1 MEIISIRRIGCS
13 RQLHQ
18 CERCTLA
25 MKHEPHICVYGK
37 LYPTDDQ
44 PENVFY
50 CFQCAKEAGLNVD
63 KEEEPQDQGNICQC
77 GHSYWSHSNSGI
89 GCPPG
94 CLIANCRC
102 DLFVL
107 SESPDDET

>member
-1 MEIISIRRIGCS
+1 MQIISIRQTNYS

-25 MKHEPHICVYGK
+25 MQHESHIRVYGK

-50 CFQCAKEAGLNVD
+50 CLPCAKQEGLNVD
-63 KEEEPQDQGNICQC
+63 KEGDI
-77 GHSYWSHSNSGI
+77 
-89 GCPPG
+89 
-94 CLIANCRC
+94 
-102 DLFVL
+102 
-107 SESPDDET
+107 